1 MTLHMIDMHS
11 HIAWGIDDGM
21 PTREDAIRSLRHA
34 KQDGID
40 MICSTPH
47 VVPGQTYQEELKAIF
62 ERQKEAW
69 QLAREY
75 DITLFPGAEMFMNSF
90 FIESLEDKLYET
102 INGTNYLLC
111 EFDVTRDIH
120 TYDESERE
128 ERLYEIKAHGMIP
141 VIAHVERYFH
151 HGIDYD
157 IVDGWKKSGYIF
169 QCNRTS
175 LMGFNGRT
183 IQQNAQELMDGG
195 YYSMVVTDTHRS
207 HAPREETL
215 SDAYDFIEERYGKR
229 TAQLLLAENPEAVL
243 RGKDVTAVRGM
254 RHGR

>member
-47 VVPGQTYQEELKAIF
+47 VVPGQTYQV
-62 ERQKEAW
+62 
-69 QLAREY
+69 
-75 DITLFPGAEMFMNSF
+75 PGAEMFMNSF